1 MWHGVLHGL
10 IPGEGAIRGVATEI
24 EGTPA
29 RGIPGDVIARE
40 TNAFYCGFG
49 TPEAPRLLR
58 HRQGVSL
65 PEVLAVLAA
74 QVVA

>member
-1 MWHGVLHGL
+1 M
-10 IPGEGAIRGVATEI
+10 EN

-29 RGIPGDVIARE
+29 GGGASDAIAME
-40 TNAFYCGFG
+40 TNAFYCGLG
-49 TPEAPRLLR
+49 IPETPRLLR